1 MTQPTSRISSTT
13 GVNRNALYG
22 GIAAAVIVAA
32 AGGFGLAKL
41 TSHKAAPEAASE
53 AGEASKKP
61 DGAPDAVDMDAARIA
76 AARLVVQPVSS
87 SGLAGEIVAQ
97 ATVEAEP
104 GAQAVLTA
112 RAAGSITRI
121 DKRLGDPVRAGEV
134 LALVESREASQIAA
148 ARSVAAAK
156 ADLAGKALAREQR
169 LFEQRVSARQD
180 LEAAQAEY
188 VSAQAEARS
197 ASAAIGAADVSRD
210 GRYVMV
216 ISPVTGRITSAP
228 ASLGAFVQPET
239 ELFRVADPRR
249 LQIEAA
255 VTAADAQRIRPGDV
269 AVLDLNDGASA
280 NAVVRSVTPGVDET
294 TRAATVVLT
303 LTSGQGLLQ
312 PGQAVRARITTR
324 QPGAQGIVVPE
335 DAVQTWEGQDVVF
348 VRTKTGF
355 VARPVLVGARAA
367 GRAEITSGLRPGESI
382 VAKNAFLLK
391 AELAK
396 GEAEED

>member
-1 MTQPTSRISSTT
+1 MKHDSNRISGAAGGS
-13 GVNRNALYG
+13 RKMLYG
-22 GIAAAVIVAA
+22 GVAAAVVLAA
-32 AGGFGLAKL
+32 VGGFGLAKL
-41 TSHKAAPEAASE
+41 TSGPPAVT
-53 AGEASKKP
+53 GEAEEGETP
-61 DGAPDAVDMDAARIA
+61 AGAPDAVEMDAQRIA
-76 AARLVVQPVSS
+76 ASRLVVQPVSS
-87 SGLAGEIVAQ
+87 TGLASEIVAQ
-97 ATVEAEP
+97 ATVEAAP

-112 RAAGSITRI
+112 RAAGSVSRI
-121 DKRLGDPVRAGEV
+121 NKRLGDPVRAGEV

-156 ADLAGKALAREQR
+156 ADLAAKALARERR
-169 LFEQRVSARQD
+169 LYEQRVSARQD

-188 VSAQAEARS
+188 AAAQAEARS
-197 ASAAIGAADVSRD
+197 ATAAVGAADVSRD

-216 ISPVTGRITSAP
+216 TSPISGRITSAP

-239 ELFRVADPRR
+239 ELFRVADPSR

-255 VTAADAQRIRPGDV
+255 VTAADARRIRPGDP
-269 AVLDLNDGASA
+269 AVLELNDGVTV

-303 LTSGQGLLQ
+303 VTGGQGALQ
-312 PGQAVRARITTR
+312 PGQAVRARITAR
-324 QPGAQGIVVPE
+324 QSLSQGIVVPE

-367 GRAEITSGLRPGESI
+367 GRVEVTSGLRPGES
-382 VAKNAFLLK
+382 VVVKNAFLLK

-396 GEAEED
+396 GEAEEEE

>member
-1 MTQPTSRISSTT
+1 MKHDINRISGGAGASRKTLYA
-13 GVNRNALYG
+13 GV
-22 GIAAAVIVAA
+22 AAAVILAA

-41 TSHKAAPEAASE
+41 TSGPPGAASE
-53 AGEASKKP
+53 AEEGEEKP
-61 DGAPDAVDMDAARIA
+61 AAAPDAVEMDAARIA
-76 AARLVVQPVSS
+76 ASRLVVQPVSS
-87 SGLAGEIVAQ
+87 TGLASEIVAQ
-97 ATVEAEP
+97 ATVEAAP

-112 RAAGSITRI
+112 RAAGSVNRI
-121 DKRLGDPVRAGEV
+121 NKRLGDPVRAGEV

-148 ARSVAAAK
+148 ARSVATAK
-156 ADLAGKALAREQR
+156 ADLAAKALARERR
-169 LFEQRVSARQD
+169 LFDQRVSARQD

-188 VSAQAEARS
+188 AAAQAEARS
-197 ASAAIGAADVSRD
+197 ATAAVGAADVSRD

-216 ISPVTGRITSAP
+216 ISPITGRITSAP

-239 ELFRVADPRR
+239 ELFRVADPSR

-255 VTAADAQRIRPGDV
+255 VTAADARRIRPGDP
-269 AVLDLNDGASA
+269 AVLELNDGVTA

-303 LTSGQGLLQ
+303 LTGGQGVLQ
-312 PGQAVRARITTR
+312 PGQAVRARITAR
-324 QPGAQGIVVPE
+324 QSLSQGIVVPE

-348 VRTKTGF
+348 VRTRTGF

-367 GRAEITSGLRPGESI
+367 GRVEITTGLRPGESI
-382 VAKNAFLLK
+382 VVKNAFLLK

-396 GEAEED
+396 GEAEEEE